1 MATTNQ
7 DFLDAAKTFSVTDE
21 MTAEMG
27 ARFGVKRFKHH
38 SQSTYYTKVL
48 AAVEADR
55 AREIDAALKAQ
66 EEQDRKDAMARRAA
80 DRADFAAWRATVH
93 SNRDHAEYQ
102 LLVAVNRAKAGLDA
116 WEKEKADFLKRF
128 METPSYAL
136 SWCGSTFEA
145 AADRDVSQWVVEGF
159 EMGCTLEVLTD
170 EALRNV
176 LSRAKSGN
184 SRSTSTV
191 SNLMD
196 DATCQAWAK
205 VYERLSGKSFW

>member
-1 MATTNQ
+1 MTTNQ

-55 AREIDAALKAQ
+55 AREVDAAVKAQ

-80 DRADFAAWRATVH
+80 ERVDFDAWAVAVRAD
-93 SNRDHAEYQ
+93 RDHPEYQ
-102 LLVAVNRAKAGLDA
+102 LLVAVNRAKAGLEA
-116 WEKEKADFLKRF
+116 WEKEQVAFLKRF
-128 METPSYAL
+128 AESPSYAL
-136 SWCGSTFEA
+136 SWSGSTFEA
-145 AADRDVSQWVVEGF
+145 AADRDVSKWVVSGF

-176 LSRAKSGN
+176 LRLAKTGN

-191 SNLMD
+191 SNLVD
-196 DATCQAWAK
+196 DETCQAWAWA
-205 VYERLSGKSFW
+205 YERLSGPTFW

>member
-7 DFLDAAKTFSVTDE
+7 DFLDAAKTFSVTDA

-27 ARFGVKRFKHH
+27 ARFSVKRFQHH

-55 AREIDAALKAQ
+55 AREIDVALKAQ

-80 DRADFAAWRATVH
+80 ERADFTAWAEAVRT
-93 SNRDHAEYQ
+93 NREHPDYQ
-102 LLVAVNRAKAGLDA
+102 LLVAVNRAKAGLEA

-128 METPSYAL
+128 TESPSYAL
-136 SWCGSTFEA
+136 SWCGSTFEL
-145 AADRDVSQWVVEGF
+145 AADRDVCQWLVDGF
-159 EMGCTLEVLTD
+159 EMGCTLEVLAD
-170 EALRNV
+170 EALRNT
-176 LSRAKSGN
+176 LARAKAGN

-191 SNLMD
+191 SNLLED
-196 DATCQAWAK
+196 SLGQAWAK
-205 VYERLSGKSFW
+205 AYERLSGRTFW